1 MDVEGIKLCIRGN
14 MVHQVEGIRMEGYTS
29 ALLGSRFK
37 RQERKR
43 REAGREGRELSLS
56 YFLMPCEDNATM
68 LIPFVQKRFNT

>member
-1 MDVEGIKLCIRGN
+1 
-14 MVHQVEGIRMEGYTS
+14 MEGYTS
-29 ALLGSRFK
+29 VLLGSRFK
-37 RQERKR
+37 RQEKRR